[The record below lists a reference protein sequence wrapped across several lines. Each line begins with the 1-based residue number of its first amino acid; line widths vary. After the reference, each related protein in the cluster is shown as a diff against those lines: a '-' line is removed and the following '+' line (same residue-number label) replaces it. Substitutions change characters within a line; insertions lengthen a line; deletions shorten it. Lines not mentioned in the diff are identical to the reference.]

1 MRARFCI
8 SVAAAMAS
16 MSLVL
21 APSAGA
27 QDPAGPH
34 DARVLW
40 NNAVDAAAG
49 SVLAYQTGPDAPM
62 PLQREDRSRYSLPRD
77 ARIVAVPNASR
88 TITGR
93 LLTEAPGESG
103 RCESTPGAA
112 TADGTEQSM
121 ELLDAGEA
129 WEALQR
135 PAILIN
141 TNFFDVRPQVSG
153 ATWRESGC
161 SVPFGVY
168 FDNSARLQGHG
179 PESDA
184 QFYSGPKGL
193 TGELEQGWGRLAT
206 FIISGDGT
214 AASSIEM
221 IVAPSPFDNA
231 AAESRLAEL
240 HESRRVVTAFSGL
253 SLLHPSGAVDA
264 PDGVRAA
271 RSAVAYSPVLDRLF
285 FVQAGSSMDRESG
298 LTQSELRDLLRG
310 LGATMGV
317 QLDSG
322 GSSAMLL
329 NRGSGVHWAGQG
341 VADGVAP
348 PGGCPALTEAVC
360 SPGMGADGSSR
371 AGAGWLGVGSP
382 VIEQPA
388 PAPAPAPAAPAPAPA
403 PLGGGATP
411 AQGDLL
417 ADGVAPQS
425 DPAHTGSPVSALPLT
440 E

>member
-1 MRARFCI
+1 M
-8 SVAAAMAS
+8 SVS
-16 MSLVL
+16 L
-21 APSAGA
+21 APVAGA
-27 QDPAGPH
+27 QDGAGSNH
-34 DARVLW
+34 ARVLW
-40 NNAVDAAAG
+40 NQAVDAAAG

-62 PLQREDRSRYSLPRD
+62 PLQREDRTWYSSPRD

-112 TADGTEQSM
+112 TSDGTAQSM
-121 ELLDAGEA
+121 ELLEAGEA
-129 WEALQR
+129 WEVLQR

-168 FDNSARLQGHG
+168 FDNSAQLQGAG
-179 PESDA
+179 AAAGTE
-184 QFYSGPKGL
+184 FYSGPKGL

-231 AAESRLAEL
+231 EAESRLADL
-240 HESRRVVTAFSGL
+240 HGAGRVVTAFSGL

-271 RSAVAYSPVLDRLF
+271 RSAVAYSPALDRLF

-341 VADGVAP
+341 VVGGVAP
-348 PGGCPALTEAVC
+348 PGDCPALLDAVC

-371 AGAGWLGVGSP
+371 AVAGWLGVGSP
-382 VIEQPA
+382 VIPQPQPQPEPPQAPEAGPEGESA
-388 PAPAPAPAAPAPAPA
+388 PAPNDAELA
-403 PLGGGATP
+403 
-411 AQGDLL
+411 GD
-417 ADGVAPQS
+417 VAPQGDPEHS
-425 DPAHTGSPVSALPLT
+425 DSPVSALPLP